1 MAFTRDLGIQFP
13 ADATQAAPGSSL
25 TARRAYRYLVRG
37 SRYGGQLGKLSGF
50 EYPLGITFFRNLMP
64 KSKVDVPEPIEYA
77 RFIDVR
83 KTKLVDG
90 IKELIFGTMYRGSLT
105 HQLDVEKKP
114 GQQRDVSW
122 SRRVFPAKLTG
133 VAFINQAYL
142 HEWYEVEWDNGTV
155 QWTIKEGGFSS
166 EGSLA
171 KRAIHGPSD
180 GQLGISTAEYVL
192 MDIRLEA
199 NGAWRAIF
207 SNGNQGFWVGKI
219 TGLSEIGSNTPLYD
233 ARALPVEQYP
243 DITVTET
250 APINRL
256 IMDAKYQP
264 SNVNDPCLFIRETF
278 ADPIRLIILT
288 EVIETVVCPNPI
300 MFSNPIGSPKGINS
314 VVSFVNNS
322 PNAIGAIG
330 QAI

>member
-105 HQLDVEKKP
+105 HQLDVEKKS

-133 VAFINQAYL
+133 VAFINEAYL
-142 HEWYEVEWDNGTV
+142 HEWHEVEWDNGTV

-207 SNGNQGFWVGKI
+207 SNGNQGIWIAKI
-219 TGLSEIGSNTPLYD
+219 TDVIETGSAPPLYD
-233 ARALPVEQYP
+233 AEALPVEQYP
-243 DITVTET
+243 DITV
-250 APINRL
+250 ASHMPLNRL
-256 IMDAKYQP
+256 VNNAKYNP
-264 SNVNDPCLFIRETF
+264 VSIGDPCFLIRKNF
-278 ADPIRLIILT
+278 NQSIRLVILT
-288 EVIETVVCPNPI
+288 ENIDTVECPATPLPSQLGKSLGV
-300 MFSNPIGSPKGINS
+300 SNELIY
-314 VVSFVNNS
+314 VNNNPS
-322 PNAIGAIG
+322 AVGAIG
-330 QAI
+330 QLI